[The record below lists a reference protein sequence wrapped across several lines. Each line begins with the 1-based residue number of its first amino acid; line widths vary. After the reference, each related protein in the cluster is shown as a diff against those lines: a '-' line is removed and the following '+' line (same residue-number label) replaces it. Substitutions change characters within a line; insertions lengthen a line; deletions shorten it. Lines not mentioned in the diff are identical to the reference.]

1 MQIAILEKTFIAN
14 INSEIKRIL
23 IEFRVVI
30 LIKKLQK
37 SPIVSGPLIL
47 DVYWLFFHKNLSC
60 K

>member
-47 DVYWLFFHKNLSC
+47 DVY
-60 K
+60 